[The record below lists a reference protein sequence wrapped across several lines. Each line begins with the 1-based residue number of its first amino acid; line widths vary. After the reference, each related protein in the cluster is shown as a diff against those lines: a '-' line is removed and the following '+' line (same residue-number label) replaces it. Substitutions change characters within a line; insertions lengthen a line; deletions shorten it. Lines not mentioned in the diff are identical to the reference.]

1 METMFFVEFV
11 GTAQGTVIEKQV
23 KDFCNEQF
31 NHSLCTAAGR
41 LLIYGKVVEFA
52 QKLHNA
58 NPKTVL
64 PAIVLSSSDG
74 DLCFPSKNAID
85 NFRILSFKRCA
96 KVVLGPDEQGV
107 AIINMEAK
115 GGE

>member
-1 METMFFVEFV
+1 MFFVEFV
-11 GTAQGTVIEKQV
+11 GTAQGTMIEKKV

-31 NHSLCTAAGR
+31 NHSFCTAAGR

-64 PAIVLSSSDG
+64 PAIVLKGSDG
-74 DLCFPSKNAID
+74 DLSFPDKNATD
-85 NFRILSFKRCA
+85 NFRILSFKR
-96 KVVLGPDEQGV
+96 VRSFV
-107 AIINMEAK
+107 ADDKEDVFHFEFENLN
-115 GGE
+115 

>member
-1 METMFFVEFV
+1 MEAMFFVEFV
-11 GTAQGTVIEKQV
+11 GTAQGTMIEKKV
-23 KDFCNEQF
+23 KDFCHDQF
-31 NHSLCTAAGR
+31 DQSFCTAAGR
-41 LLIYGKVVEFA
+41 LFIYGKVVEFA

-64 PAIVLSSSDG
+64 PAIVLSGSDG
-74 DLCFPSKNAID
+74 DLSFPSKNATD

-107 AIINMEAK
+107 TIINMEAK
-115 GGE
+115 GGK

>member
-1 METMFFVEFV
+1 MEAMFFVEFV
-11 GTAQGTVIEKQV
+11 GTAQGTMIEKQV

-64 PAIVLSSSDG
+64 PAIVLNGSDG
-74 DLCFPSKNAID
+74 DLSFPSKNAID
-85 NFRILSFKRCA
+85 NFRILSFKRCIS
-96 KVVLGPDEQGV
+96 VIHDPDETSFTFDD
-107 AIINMEAK
+107 EEE
-115 GGE
+115 GGAQ